1 MGQFLQ
7 LHETADAFR
16 QALSFTEAESGFAQR
31 LIEKDYYSS
40 LILADFGP
48 LFANGLVFKGG
59 TSLSKVYASFYRL
72 SEDLDFAI
80 SIPATVR
87 RPGRRRAVVPIKDHL
102 ERITERVPAVEI
114 TSPLDGHNEC
124 RQYEAFLQ
132 YASVVTGERETVK
145 VQVAVREPIIEPTV
159 SCLGRTLLRHPGL
172 QETPDANLSLCVLSL
187 HETYAEK
194 VRAALTRNPPA
205 IRDIF
210 DIADAARARR
220 LDFSEP
226 GFLRLVRQK
235 LAVPGNAAIDTSE
248 SRRRLLE
255 NQLESHLKP
264 VLRSS
269 DYATF
274 DIERAFAEVEK
285 LTAMIRGD

>member
-87 RPGRRRAVVPIKDHL
+87 PAQVDA
-102 ERITERVPAVEI
+102 ERLFPSRTILKGSR
-114 TSPLDGHNEC
+114 NEC
-124 RQYEAFLQ
+124 RQW
-132 YASVVTGERETVK
+132 R
-145 VQVAVREPIIEPTV
+145 
-159 SCLGRTLLRHPGL
+159 
-172 QETPDANLSLCVLSL
+172 
-187 HETYAEK
+187 
-194 VRAALTRNPPA
+194 
-205 IRDIF
+205 
-210 DIADAARARR
+210 
-220 LDFSEP
+220 
-226 GFLRLVRQK
+226 
-235 LAVPGNAAIDTSE
+235 
-248 SRRRLLE
+248 
-255 NQLESHLKP
+255 
-264 VLRSS
+264 
-269 DYATF
+269 
-274 DIERAFAEVEK
+274 
-285 LTAMIRGD
+285 